1 MTLCNSQLN
10 LLHGML
16 MRTKKKEGSMNLPA
30 VLTPLEEGWVTNVIV
45 TEIRLK
51 TQYSMTSKR
60 ENKK

>member
-16 MRTKKKEGSMNLPA
+16 MRTKKEEGSMNLPA
-30 VLTPLEEGWVTNVIV
+30 VLNPLEEGWVTNVIV